1 MILPGKRSFKS
12 RLVLSYFLVV
22 MLSFGLVAFF
32 LDKKL
37 EENSLHDLKASL
49 VNQAALINP
58 QISFKSTEKENR
70 DYLWPLVQELS
81 QRISSR
87 LTIIDTKGMVLAD
100 SEKSRFET
108 EEMENHA
115 MRPEMK
121 AALAGRT
128 GESIRYS
135 ATLQINM
142 LYVALPIKDNS
153 SVVGAIRLA
162 LPMESVKRNL
172 LAIRQAV
179 FLGFLFAL
187 GLAFVFGSMLAGGII
202 KPINKIIHA
211 SHRFSEGDF
220 SRKIFYSA
228 EDEIGELAKNLNK
241 MAEDIENKVKEVN
254 IQSQQLRAVF
264 NSMIEGVIVLDN
276 KARVVSVNHTV
287 EAIFGIKKKETEGK
301 LFLEVIRNNDIADEI
316 KKVLRDAGS
325 VSKELALI
333 WPVQKIFQVNVSPI
347 IDKGTAS
354 GCLLVI
360 HDITEIRRL
369 ETMRRDFVANV
380 SHELK
385 TPLTSIKGFVETLL
399 GGALDDKDNSRH
411 FLEIIQEHADRLNGL
426 INDLLELSHIESR
439 EIKLDTEKIE
449 LSALIERVISGFR
462 SQLNKKSIK
471 VENSI
476 SRELIVSADK
486 DKLDQV
492 ITNLLMN
499 AVKFNKDSGFI
510 KIYSEIMQD
519 NQIKIVVEDS
529 GLGIPAKDIP
539 RIFERFYRVDKARSR
554 QLGGTGLG
562 LSIVKHIIEL
572 HGGKVGVESTEGL
585 GSKFWFTLPI

>member
-1 MILPGKRSFKS
+1 MMLPKKRSFKS

-22 MLSFGLVAFF
+22 LLSFGLVAFF

-49 VNQAALINP
+49 VNQAALINS

-70 DYLWPLVQELS
+70 DYLWQLVKDLS
-81 QRISSR
+81 QRISGR
-87 LTIIDTKGMVLAD
+87 LTIIDTKGKVLAD

-135 ATLQINM
+135 ATLKIDM
-142 LYVALPIKDNS
+142 LYVALPVKDNS
-153 SVVGAIRLA
+153 SVAGAIRLA

-187 GLAFVFGSMLAGGII
+187 GLAFVFGSMLASGII

-211 SHRFSEGDF
+211 SHRFSDGDF
-220 SRKIFYSA
+220 SRKIFYSS

-287 EAIFGIKKKETEGK
+287 EAIFGVTKKETEGK
-301 LFLEVIRNNDIADEI
+301 LFLEGIRNNDIADEI
-316 KKVLRDAGS
+316 KKVLEDAAS
-325 VSKELALI
+325 VSKELALT
-333 WPVQKIFQVNVSPI
+333 WPVQKIFQVNISPM
-347 IDKGTAS
+347 IDKGAIG
-354 GCLLVI
+354 GCLVVI

-385 TPLTSIKGFVETLL
+385 TPLTSIKGFIETLL
-399 GGALDDKDNSRH
+399 GGALEDKDNSRH
-411 FLEIIQEHADRLNGL
+411 FLEIIQEHADRLNDL

-439 EIKLDTEKIE
+439 EIRLDKEKTVLFDLVE
-449 LSALIERVISGFR
+449 TVISGFG
-462 SQLNKKSIK
+462 SQLNKKGIK

-476 SRELIVSADK
+476 SRELIVWADK
-486 DKLDQV
+486 DKLGQV

-510 KIYSEIMQD
+510 KIYSEIIQD

-572 HGGKVGVESTEGL
+572 HSGAVGVESTEGL
-585 GSKFWFTLPI
+585 GSKFWFTLPV